1 MVCSCQ
7 VLLGPQVGRLR
18 PSRERLA
25 FPCVWKALDTGI
37 PEMYRC
43 RCLEHLVQIVQ
54 QEVKKSAYV
63 SALIVDV
70 SCQIGAVCS
79 CGTAN
84 HGLYATRVFNL
95 VICENM
101 PESLVI
107 LMSVMFNAE
116 GCPLAMLTAPRRF
129 GSVKKKMFS
138 CVGHASTYEI
148 VSYTSVHLSSDTT
161 CL

>member
-1 MVCSCQ
+1 M
-7 VLLGPQVGRLR
+7 
-18 PSRERLA
+18 
-25 FPCVWKALDTGI
+25 
-37 PEMYRC
+37 
-43 RCLEHLVQIVQ
+43 QIVQ

-63 SALIVDV
+63 STSIVDV
-70 SCQIGAVCS
+70 SCQIVAVCS

-95 VICENM
+95 VICANM

-129 GSVKKKMFS
+129 GSVKKNVFMCQPCKHIRNCKLHISPFKF
-138 CVGHASTYEI
+138 
-148 VSYTSVHLSSDTT
+148 
-161 CL
+161 